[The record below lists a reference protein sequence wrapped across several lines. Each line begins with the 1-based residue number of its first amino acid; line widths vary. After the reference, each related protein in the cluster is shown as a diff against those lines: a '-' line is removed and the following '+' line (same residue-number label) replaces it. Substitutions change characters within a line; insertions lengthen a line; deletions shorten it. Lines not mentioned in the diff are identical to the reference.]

1 VKNFALQLWR
11 DRKFWRAVQ
20 FASLLGLVV
29 LNLAACGLATWLS
42 DANTILP
49 VVLDS
54 VLGVLTLVSTLR
66 GGALSPAEADAIT
79 NFGASIQNAL
89 QQIQTM
95 VDDYEQSASATLL
108 AEITAAVNA
117 VKSDLANF
125 LPTVRITDPATQA
138 EIEDVFTLVSEQI
151 TAWATVIPALTG
163 TATATVPTPAGSAH
177 LTVAHDKFEL
187 VTPLSKKAYKA
198 AYNAILARMTGNAEV
213 DAALAKL
220 KRL

>member
-20 FASLLGLVV
+20 FASLLGLAV

-49 VVLDS
+49 VLLDS

-108 AEITAAVNA
+108 GEITAAVNA
-117 VKSDLANF
+117 VKTDLANF
-125 LPTVRITDPATQA
+125 LPTIHVTDPATQA
-138 EIEDVFTLVSEQI
+138 EIEDIFTLVSEQI

-163 TATATVPTPAGSAH
+163 TATATVPPMPTTEH
-177 LTVAHDKFEL
+177 LTVIHDKFEL

-198 AYNAILARMTGNAEV
+198 AYNAILARTTGNAEV